1 VIEGFEKEYQQ
12 DIKEVNWQKRK
23 KRIFKRGELPRR
35 FMAKKL
41 FR

>member
-12 DIKEVNWQKRK
+12 DIKEVNWQKR
-23 KRIFKRGELPRR
+23 IFKRGELPRR